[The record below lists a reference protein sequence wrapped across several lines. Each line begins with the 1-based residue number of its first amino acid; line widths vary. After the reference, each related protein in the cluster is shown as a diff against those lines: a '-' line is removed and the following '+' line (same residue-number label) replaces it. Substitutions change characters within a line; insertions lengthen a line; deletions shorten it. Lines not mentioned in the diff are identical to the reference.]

1 MFHQQLSQ
9 TAERKLNDVTEWAG
23 SSTAAQ
29 LSIPPG
35 RAAAAAAAEFYRRR
49 GNIDFCQVKMSGFQ
63 KENDAAKSLF
73 RRLEVFFF
81 NVI

>member
-1 MFHQQLSQ
+1 MFNQQLSQ
-9 TAERKLNDVTEWAG
+9 KAELKLDDVIEWAG
-23 SSTAAQ
+23 SPSAAQ

-35 RAAAAAAAEFYRRR
+35 RAAAAEFYRRR

>member
-1 MFHQQLSQ
+1 MFNQQLFQ
-9 TAERKLNDVTEWAG
+9 TAERKLNDVTEGAG
-23 SSTAAQ
+23 SPSAAQ

-35 RAAAAAAAEFYRRR
+35 RAAAAAEFCRRR
-49 GNIDFCQVKMSGFQ
+49 GNIDICQVKMSGFQ